1 MHIKAVVPA
10 SVIEYPE
17 HIADVLYVG
26 ACNFRCPYC
35 YNVDLV
41 MRPEELPD
49 LDPAAVLRGLE
60 TRRGFVDGVVVSG
73 GEPTLQPDLVPFLGQ
88 ISALGLAVKLDT
100 NGTRP
105 DVLSDCLERQIVDY
119 VAMDIKSSI
128 GKYEAAA
135 GVPVDRKRLQR
146 SIRVLLCSHIDY
158 EFRTTV
164 VPSLVGTSDVQ
175 AILKLIAGARRYYLQ
190 SFRPGWT
197 VGWGREA
204 PVGAPAPEL
213 LDEMAV
219 MAKDCVQEVGIRG
232 LPPAGGIDA
241 YPS

>member
-17 HIADVLYVG
+17 HIADVVYVG
-26 ACNFRCPYC
+26 VCNFRCPYC

-49 LDPAAVLRGLE
+49 LDPAEVLHELE
-60 TRRGFVDGVVVSG
+60 ARRGFVDGVVVSG
-73 GEPTLQPDLVPFLGQ
+73 GEPTLQLDLVPFLSEV
-88 ISALGLAVKLDT
+88 SALGLAVKLDT
-100 NGTRP
+100 NGSRP
-105 DVLSDCLERQIVDY
+105 DVLEACLERQIVDY
-119 VAMDIKSSI
+119 VAMDIKSSMDQ
-128 GKYEAAA
+128 YDVVA
-135 GVPVDRKRLQR
+135 GVSVDSERLRR
-146 SIRVLLCSHIDY
+146 SIRVLLGSQTDY

-164 VPSLVGTSDVQ
+164 VPSLVTTSDVR

-204 PVGAPAPEL
+204 PVGVPAPEL
-213 LDEMAV
+213 LNEMAT
-219 MAKDCVQEVGIRG
+219 MAKGCVQQVGVRG
-232 LPPAGGIDA
+232 LPPVGGIHA
-241 YPS
+241 HPS